1 MRKDS
6 CLNKQHCNNYSII
19 QIKKEGEKRK
29 QSVSEYKVKSFSHV
43 WLFVTPWIVAYQAPL
58 SMEFSRQK
66 YWSGLPFPS
75 PGDLPNPEIK
85 PRSPTSQADAL
96 PSEPPGKPCIRA
108 CSSAV
113 PATKSE
119 LLNRAL
125 GSPLSASHPAWHQQL
140 PPLGSSRA
148 GEGLE

>member
-108 CSSAV
+108 CSSV
-113 PATKSE
+113 NKNIK
-119 LLNRAL
+119 LCVCVHVCVGR
-125 GSPLSASHPAWHQQL
+125 
-140 PPLGSSRA
+140 
-148 GEGLE
+148 EGTDHN